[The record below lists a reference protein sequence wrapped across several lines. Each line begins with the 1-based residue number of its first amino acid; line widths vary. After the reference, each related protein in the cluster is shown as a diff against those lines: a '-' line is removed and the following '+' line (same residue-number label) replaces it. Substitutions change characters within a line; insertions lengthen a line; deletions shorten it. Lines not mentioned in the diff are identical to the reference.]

1 MTRNFLTIEE
11 VVAIHDDL
19 INQFGGSMG
28 LRDMGALESALMRPQ
43 MGYYDGLI
51 QEAAA
56 MMESLAMNH
65 PFVDGNKRVAFFATA
80 AFVRLNGHFIECDS
94 REAYD
99 FFMGLFETH
108 SFRFAE
114 LSAWLRRARQ
124 AAAGCGVTGQSGLD
138 KQRSP

>member
-11 VVAIHDDL
+11 VVTIHDDQ
-19 INQFGGSMG
+19 ITQFGGSMG
-28 LRDMGALESALMRPQ
+28 LRDIGALESALMRPQ

-65 PFVDGNKRVAFFATA
+65 PFVDGNKRAAFFSAAT
-80 AFVRLNGHFIECDS
+80 FVRLNGHFIECDS

-114 LSAWLRRARQ
+114 LSAWLEEHVKPLP
-124 AAAGCGVTGQSGLD
+124 GVA
-138 KQRSP
+138 